1 MVATRRSAPRPVGA
15 KLAVSSSGEIA
26 GSVSGGCVEHEVYEE
41 AKDVLANGTTK
52 LVTYGISD
60 EQAWDAGLPCGGEI
74 DVLLT
79 PLDDDILTRSKDAYA
94 TEQRA
99 AVVMPLEDG
108 APTFVREG
116 EREDVDELIR
126 AGRNAVVELEG
137 KDVFVEVLAPPL
149 RLLVIGAL
157 DLADA
162 LCAAAK
168 LVGWRTVVA
177 DARARFAT
185 KERMPNADE
194 LLVAWPDDALAQV
207 RPDHDTAVVVLTH
220 DDRFDIP
227 ALAGA
232 LRTDAFYVAA
242 LGSRR
247 NQERRRDL
255 LRETGLTEA
264 DLDRI
269 AGPAGLDIGAV
280 SPAET
285 ALSIL
290 AEAVARR
297 AGRAGGPLKESQHR
311 IHAQR
316 AE

>member
-1 MVATRRSAPRPVGA
+1 M
-15 KLAVSSSGEIA
+15 
-26 GSVSGGCVEHEVYEE
+26 YEE

-157 DLADA
+157 DLANA
-162 LCAAAK
+162 LCAAAR

-185 KERMPNADE
+185 KERVPNADE
-194 LLVAWPDDALAQV
+194 LLVAWPEEALAQV

-255 LRETGLTEA
+255 LREAGLTEG
-264 DLDRI
+264 DIDRI

-297 AGRAGGPLKESQHR
+297 AGRGGGSLKEAPGR
-311 IHAQR
+311 IHAER
-316 AE
+316 PGSPAARRTVSACRRRR

>member
-1 MVATRRSAPRPVGA
+1 M
-15 KLAVSSSGEIA
+15 
-26 GSVSGGCVEHEVYEE
+26 
-41 AKDVLANGTTK
+41 K

-79 PLDDDILTRSKDAYA
+79 LLDDDILTRSKDAYA

-116 EREDVDELIR
+116 ELGRRR
-126 AGRNAVVELEG
+126 AHPRGRNAVVELEG

-157 DLADA
+157 DLANA
-162 LCAAAK
+162 LCAAAR

-185 KERMPNADE
+185 KERVPNADE
-194 LLVAWPDDALAQV
+194 LLVAWPEEALAQV

-232 LRTDAFYVAA
+232 LRTDAFYVAPRVA
-242 LGSRR
+242 PEPG
-247 NQERRRDL
+247 
-255 LRETGLTEA
+255 
-264 DLDRI
+264 I
-269 AGPAGLDIGAV
+269 APRPRVRPG
-280 SPAET
+280 
-285 ALSIL
+285 
-290 AEAVARR
+290 
-297 AGRAGGPLKESQHR
+297 
-311 IHAQR
+311 
-316 AE
+316 